1 MNESEQFEF
10 SLRYEKLI
18 NETASEQEISAI
30 EQEIMNDPEALK
42 LYQDLSLHHRYLN
55 TSKARDAVETTQAR
69 KASKLR
75 AVITSIT
82 AYSAVAAAVVLGMIL
97 FSQPKN
103 SEPAGSTIDQTTPL
117 NYATITATSLAQWGQ
132 CSLPTQVNKEL
143 TSGSLELLHGTAT
156 LSFRSGAVVTLEAP
170 AEIEIISE
178 MKANVRHGRVV
189 ADIPESAIGF
199 RLDTPD
205 MEVKDLGTVFT
216 VSVDR
221 DQGKSQV
228 DVIDGEVEIFH
239 QASKDRKLLFKKQ
252 RATTD
257 KVSNIVN
264 YSNFSEIALSNEVA
278 DQEEPRQLVISTADG
293 DGAHASIINTNA
305 DTHLHPNLL
314 QAKHSKND
322 RYSRKFYLKFDL
334 TKLPKKDF
342 HKVDLKLSQV
352 RSPYGIASF
361 VPDCE
366 FHVYALNDESME
378 LWDSAS
384 INWENAPANNINSG
398 SLMRKQQAKVIGT
411 FSIPR
416 GQQEGICYLESAALT
431 ELIKSD
437 TNGTLTLIVTRKTEE
452 YHSEGL
458 VHTFAGNTTHTA
470 APPQLIFSL
479 KE

>member
-1 MNESEQFEF
+1 MNDSEQFEF

-18 NETASEQEISAI
+18 NETANEQEISAM
-30 EQEIMNDPEALK
+30 EQEIMSDPEALK
-42 LYQDLSLHHRYLN
+42 LYQDLSLHHRFLN

-82 AYSAVAAAVVLGMIL
+82 AYTAVAATVVLGIIL

-103 SEPAGSTIDQTTPL
+103 SELAGATIDETTVV

-132 CSLPTQVNKEL
+132 CSLPTQVNKDL

-178 MKANVRHGRVV
+178 MKAFVRHGRVV

-205 MEVKDLGTVFT
+205 MEVKDLGTVFA

-221 DQGKSQV
+221 GRGKSQV
-228 DVIDGEVEIFH
+228 DVIDGEVEIYH
-239 QASKDRKLLFKKQ
+239 QASQDRKLLFEKQ
-252 RATTD
+252 RATT
-257 KVSNIVN
+257 KGNSGLIN
-264 YSNFSEIALSNEVA
+264 YSSFSEITLLQDSA
-278 DQEEPRQLVISTADG
+278 DEKEPKQIVISTADG
-293 DGAHASIINTNA
+293 NGGHASIINTHA
-305 DTHLHPNLL
+305 DTHLYPNLL
-314 QAKHSKND
+314 QAKHSID
-322 RYSRKFYLKFDL
+322 SRYLRKFYLKFDL
-334 TKLPKKDF
+334 TNLSKKDF
-342 HKVDLKLSQV
+342 LKVDLKLSQV
-352 RSPYGIASF
+352 RSPFGMASF

-366 FHVYALNDESME
+366 FLVYALNEEALE
-378 LWDSAS
+378 LWDPAS
-384 INWENAPANNINSG
+384 ISWDNAPANQTNSG
-398 SLMRKQQAKVIGT
+398 SLMHKEQAKIIGA
-411 FSIPR
+411 FSVPR
-416 GQQEGICYLESAALT
+416 GQQEGICYLKSPALA

-437 TNGTLTLIVTRKTEE
+437 TNGTLTLVVTRKTKES
-452 YHSEGL
+452 HFGGL
-458 VHTFAGNTTHTA
+458 VHSFASNTTQTA
-470 APPQLIFSL
+470 APPQLIFTL